1 MTFADDQGHHRHDDD
16 PRFREW
22 NEIADELEAG
32 PPVVT
37 GGEIVISAGIV

>member
-1 MTFADDQGHHRHDDD
+1 VTFADDQGHHPHDDD

-22 NEIADELEAG
+22 NEIADEFQVW
-32 PPVVT
+32 PPFVT